1 MTTTDTQQPAA
12 TPQRTAPAGVVD
24 EQAGEFR
31 LDIVTDPDAPTTIV
45 WFRADGIAAAIAQ
58 ARRFLAAHDG
68 PEDLYGELYQRN
80 GNRGDFLTTLH
91 LGA

>member
-1 MTTTDTQQPAA
+1 MTTTDTQQ
-12 TPQRTAPAGVVD
+12 RTTLAGVVD
-24 EQAGEFR
+24 EQACEFR
-31 LDIVTDPDAPTTIV
+31 LDIVTDPDPDAPTAII

-68 PEDLYGELYQRN
+68 PDDLYGELSQRN
-80 GNRGDFLTTLH
+80 GDLADFLTTIH

>member
-1 MTTTDTQQPAA
+1 MTTTDTQTRPHTAA
-12 TPQRTAPAGVVD
+12 ADVVD
-24 EQAGEFR
+24 AQACEFR
-31 LDIVTDPDAPTTIV
+31 LDIVTDPDPDAPAVIV

-68 PEDLYGELYQRN
+68 PDDQYGELSQRN
-80 GNRGDFLTTLH
+80 GHMADLLTTLH